1 METIIQK
8 ALKLLLDKYGAPY
21 DCVTVVEENS
31 HYRAS
36 IETPDPARL
45 IGRNG
50 TLLNALQIIL
60 KNILWKQ
67 NEEKAFVTLDVD
79 GYRQDQYER
88 IYQKV
93 ESSIDM
99 MKERN
104 LSEIKLNPMKPFLRR
119 LVHLWVAENYPELT
133 TDSVGEGRQ
142 RAVRIHYK

>member
-8 ALKLLLDKYGAPY
+8 TLKLLLDNYGVNY
-21 DCVTVVEENS
+21 DCVTVAEENG

-36 IETPDPARL
+36 IETSDPARL

-50 TLLNALQIIL
+50 TVLNALQIIL
-60 KNILWKQ
+60 KNILWNK
-67 NEEKAFVTLDVD
+67 NEERVFVTLDID
-79 GYRQDQYER
+79 GYRQEQYNR
-88 IYQKV
+88 MYSKV
-93 ESSIDM
+93 GKTIEM

-104 LSEIKLNPMKPFLRR
+104 LNEIKLNPMKSFLRR

-133 TDSVGEGRQ
+133 TDSVGEGLE

>member
-8 ALKLLLDKYGAPY
+8 ALKLLLDKYGVSY
-21 DCVTVVEENS
+21 DCVTVAEES
-31 HYRAS
+31 GHYRAS
-36 IETPDPARL
+36 IETSDPARL

-60 KNILWKQ
+60 KNMLWSQ
-67 NEEKAFVTLDVD
+67 NEEKVFVTLDID
-79 GYRQDQYER
+79 GYRQEQYDR
-88 IYQKV
+88 IYDKV
-93 ESSIDM
+93 RRTIEM

-104 LSEIKLNPMKPFLRR
+104 LNDIKLNPMKPFLRR

-133 TDSVGEGRQ
+133 TDSVGEGLD